1 MEGNEAV
8 VVHEKNDGTYEM
20 IPTVYDASS
29 NTVTFKTSSF
39 SNYAVASKMDS
50 QIVGDGTGNDS
61 MNIPQTGDDI
71 LKYVLLIALALM
83 VLGTVIVFKRQK
95 STKK

>member
-1 MEGNEAV
+1 MG
-8 VVHEKNDGTYEM
+8 
-20 IPTVYDASS
+20 
-29 NTVTFKTSSF
+29 
-39 SNYAVASKMDS
+39 S